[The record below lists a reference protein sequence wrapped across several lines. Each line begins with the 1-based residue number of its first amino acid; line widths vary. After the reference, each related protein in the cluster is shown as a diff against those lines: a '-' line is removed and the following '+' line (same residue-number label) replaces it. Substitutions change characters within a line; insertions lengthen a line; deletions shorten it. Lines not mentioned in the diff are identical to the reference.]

1 MGQRLFFLRI
11 GLAALLM
18 TAFAAAATAQS
29 GRINGVVKD
38 DDGQPVKGATVTAE
52 NENIGS
58 SQTASTDDKGRF
70 SIIGLRPGQWVF
82 VAMAPGH
89 SADGGRLGVRAAS
102 NLNPP
107 MTFTLKRTSP
117 GIGGALE
124 RVSAKDLQSSLAAA
138 ETLFE
143 QKKWDEA
150 IAAYR
155 SILVAAPPL
164 SVVHLQI
171 AAAYLG
177 KQDYEHAAAAYN
189 DLLKV
194 QPSNEK
200 AAVGLAAI
208 KSHQGDP
215 RGAEEALMRAA
226 QGPETGREVF
236 YALGEMSGAAG
247 RHDEAT
253 EWFRK
258 AHGSD
263 PYWGKPLYRLGLSA
277 MNGGDAS
284 AAAAYLEKVIRVDP
298 ASPEAALARTA
309 LNQLNK

>member
-11 GLAALLM
+11 VLAALLV
-18 TAFAAAATAQS
+18 TALASTATAQS

-38 DDGQPVKGATVTAE
+38 DEGQPIKGATVTAE

-58 SQTASTDDKGRF
+58 SHTASTDDKGRF
-70 SIIGLRPGQWVF
+70 SIIGLRPGQWAF

-89 SADGGRLGVRAAS
+89 SADGGRLAVRAAS

-107 MTFTLKRTSP
+107 LTFTLKRTSP

-124 RVSAKDLQSSLAAA
+124 RINAKDLQGSLTAA

-155 SILVAAPPL
+155 SILSAAPPL
-164 SVVHLQI
+164 SVLHLQI

-189 DLLKV
+189 ELLKV
-194 QPSNEK
+194 EPANEK
-200 AAVGLAAI
+200 AAVGLSAI
-208 KSHQGDP
+208 KSQQGDSKA
-215 RGAEEALMRAA
+215 AEDALMRAA
-226 QGPETGREVF
+226 QGPETGREVL
-236 YALGEMSGAAG
+236 YALGDMTGAAG
-247 RHDEAT
+247 RPDEAT

-258 AHGSD
+258 ASLSD

-277 MNGGDAS
+277 MNGGDA
-284 AAAAYLEKVIRVDP
+284 AAATKYMEQVIRVDP
-298 ASPEAALARTA
+298 ASPEATLARTA
-309 LNQLNK
+309 LNQLKK